1 MSVSFFKTETRY
13 AQIEKEMLAIILG
26 LERFDHYAYGRPIT
40 VESDH
45 KPLEMINKKAL
56 QAAPKRLQRML
67 LRAQRYE
74 IDIIYKKGCHM
85 YIADTLSR
93 AYMQGNDMREDVEK
107 EVETIHMAD
116 YLPISD
122 SRLRDIQQNTETDDT
137 LQTLKAA
144 ILHGWP
150 EKSCLPTANRAYYG
164 IRDELT
170 VQDGIV
176 FRGSRCVIPSPQR
189 SEILEKL
196 HEAHL
201 GIEATMRRARE
212 CVFWPGMS
220 TQIKDYIS
228 QCDICSAYQSCQTKE
243 PIVSHQIPERIW
255 AKVGTDL
262 FECNDR
268 NYIVTVAYNSSY
280 FEIDRLENKTAAAV
294 IPKLKQ
300 QFARHGIPDE
310 VVSDNGPP
318 YNSHEFR
325 AFAELYHFDH
335 TTSSPGYAQS
345 NGKAESA
352 VKIAKKLMIKARE
365 AGTDPYLALLN
376 YRNTPTE
383 GMDSSPAQRL
393 FGRRTKT
400 TLPTVKALLMP
411 KTVTNTVE
419 KLGDK
424 RKKQANYYNRNAKQ
438 LPAFKDGDV
447 VCMQPA
453 KYKSRWQK
461 ATVQRQAN
469 IRSYDVV
476 TDYGTVYRRNRRH
489 LRRTTAPPAVPD
501 VTTPRAA
508 DVTDKVT
515 DTLTDNVTDT
525 ATGGIPVRQCVDKP
539 SDDHPA
545 IITATP
551 TVERRSGRQV
561 RRPTHLRDYV

>member
-1 MSVSFFKTETRY
+1 
-13 AQIEKEMLAIILG
+13 ML
-26 LERFDHYAYGRPIT
+26 HAYGP
-40 VESDH
+40 
-45 KPLEMINKKAL
+45 
-56 QAAPKRLQRML
+56 
-67 LRAQRYE
+67 
-74 IDIIYKKGCHM
+74 
-85 YIADTLSR
+85 
-93 AYMQGNDMREDVEK
+93 
-107 EVETIHMAD
+107 
-116 YLPISD
+116 
-122 SRLRDIQQNTETDDT
+122 
-137 LQTLKAA
+137 
-144 ILHGWP
+144 
-150 EKSCLPTANRAYYG
+150 
-164 IRDELT
+164 
-170 VQDGIV
+170 
-176 FRGSRCVIPSPQR
+176 
-189 SEILEKL
+189 
-196 HEAHL
+196 
-201 GIEATMRRARE
+201 
-212 CVFWPGMS
+212 
-220 TQIKDYIS
+220 
-228 QCDICSAYQSCQTKE
+228 
-243 PIVSHQIPERIW
+243 
-255 AKVGTDL
+255 
-262 FECNDR
+262 
-268 NYIVTVAYNSSY
+268 
-280 FEIDRLENKTAAAV
+280 KTAAAV

-424 RKKQANYYNRNAKQ
+424 RKKQANYYNRKAKQ

-476 TDYGTVYRRNRRH
+476 TDYGTVYRRNRRQ